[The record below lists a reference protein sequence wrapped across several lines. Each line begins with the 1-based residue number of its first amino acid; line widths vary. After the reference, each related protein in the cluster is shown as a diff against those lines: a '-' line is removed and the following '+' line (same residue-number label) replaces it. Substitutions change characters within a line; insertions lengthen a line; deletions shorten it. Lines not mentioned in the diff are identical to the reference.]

1 MYASWEDT
9 VVAFMAPRSGKTTAQ
24 AVPFVLS
31 APGRGHRHLQQVRPV
46 GRHRRAARRAT
57 GGQVWLFDPQRITY
71 QPQTWWW
78 DLLRGLRTVEDAH
91 RLAGHFV
98 LTVADENRRDLWG
111 PAAQDLLA
119 ALFLAAASSGH
130 TLHEVAGW
138 LNEPAVPTPI
148 ELLADA
154 GFTAMAASLRGAQ
167 NGAAETRDGIYQ
179 TARTAAK
186 AMTDPEI
193 MAWVTPPRRG
203 TLPVFDPDD
212 FAASRDTLYLLSKSR
227 SAAAP
232 LIAAL
237 SDTAMRAAERRAE
250 RLGGRLDPP
259 LVVPLD
265 EAANICRIADLPDLY
280 SHLGS
285 RGITPVT
292 ILQSYEQGV
301 TVWGEHGMATLWGAA
316 TKKIIGAG
324 VDSPRLARD
333 LATLV
338 GQHDVP
344 VRTINYGDGR
354 ASESVSLRRQDI
366 LEPAAIRA
374 LPPGTALLLATG
386 IKPALIHLTPWYA
399 GPRAAEI
406 TAAHRRPRRSR
417 SASRRSKPTPGTATS
432 PPTHRSRSRD
442 DRPCLVVRS
451 AHQRQPPSFPAEPP
465 GDAAPR
471 ARLTADRQDGHQPP
485 EPVYTA
491 VEDWVIDYFLP
502 MFRRTLGGEF
512 RWCGQWWRH
521 GEAISRLTCP
531 VARLGSAAPAARHRD
546 RHLVPRPPRPPA
558 ADPDGRPR
566 PLLPVQRNRPPRTAR
581 GGRHAIARRMV
592 GRQPTATTARRQ
604 RAGHAGWM
612 SSGPVTTVT
621 DPYPAGLDPAHILAI
636 CTHATGG
643 RPGLAVG
650 ARDGM
655 CVCLPSRRAAR
666 SARAALA
673 RVGYRVTDDSGPRG
687 RDLVV
692 TGWNPAGLE
701 SRLNAMRVVLH
712 QLAENPSPT
721 ARAVIER
728 FRSLPGAAQ
737 SPRSGLGDPR

>member
-1 MYASWEDT
+1 MSRALGPRASAAHGGSAAGWAVLIGCWGLAGIGWLIWLAARLAAVAGTGRSEPFGMKFLIDIAHGDTSAAWPGTPTSAVIAVAIVLIGLVVVAIALAGRLLVRRLGAPGDPVAALARNPQMRTLTRSQVAQGVGGLRSSLSKADHRSIDPSETGLSLGRLLRTAGRVGAEIFSTWEDT
-9 VVAFMAPRSGKTTAQ
+9 IVAFMAPRSGKTTAQ
-24 AVPFVLS
+24 AIPFVLS
-31 APGRGHRHLQQVRPV
+31 APGAVIATSNKADLWAATAEL
-46 GRHRRAARRAT
+46 RAKAT
-57 GGQVWLFDPQRITY
+57 GGRTWLFDPQHIAW

-78 DLLRGLRTVEDAH
+78 NLLAGLRTVEDAH

-98 LTVADENRRDLWG
+98 LTVADESRRDIWG

-119 ALFLAAASSGH
+119 SLFLAAACSG
-130 TLHEVAGW
+130 LSLREVAGW

-167 NGAAETRDGIYQ
+167 NGAVETRDGIYQ

-186 AMTDPEI
+186 ALTDPEI
-193 MAWVTPPRRG
+193 MAWVTPPLSG
-203 TLPVFDPDD
+203 SLPMFDPEQ

-259 LVVPLD
+259 MVVSLD

-285 RGITPVT
+285 RGIIPVT

-301 TVWGEHGMATLWGAA
+301 TVWGEHGMAALWGAA

-386 IKPALIHLTPWYA
+386 IRPALLKLTPWYA
-399 GPRAAEI
+399 GPRAGEI
-406 TAAHRRPRRSR
+406 TKAQQAAQQLIREGAVQADLTR
-417 SASRRSKPTPGTATS
+417 AGTPSLGRAPGFEATS
-432 PPTHRSRSRD
+432 
-442 DRPCLVVRS
+442 
-451 AHQRQPPSFPAEPP
+451 
-465 GDAAPR
+465 
-471 ARLTADRQDGHQPP
+471 
-485 EPVYTA
+485 
-491 VEDWVIDYFLP
+491 
-502 MFRRTLGGEF
+502 
-512 RWCGQWWRH
+512 
-521 GEAISRLTCP
+521 
-531 VARLGSAAPAARHRD
+531 
-546 RHLVPRPPRPPA
+546 
-558 ADPDGRPR
+558 
-566 PLLPVQRNRPPRTAR
+566 
-581 GGRHAIARRMV
+581 
-592 GRQPTATTARRQ
+592 
-604 RAGHAGWM
+604 
-612 SSGPVTTVT
+612 
-621 DPYPAGLDPAHILAI
+621 
-636 CTHATGG
+636 
-643 RPGLAVG
+643 
-650 ARDGM
+650 
-655 CVCLPSRRAAR
+655 
-666 SARAALA
+666 
-673 RVGYRVTDDSGPRG
+673 
-687 RDLVV
+687 
-692 TGWNPAGLE
+692 
-701 SRLNAMRVVLH
+701 
-712 QLAENPSPT
+712 
-721 ARAVIER
+721 
-728 FRSLPGAAQ
+728 
-737 SPRSGLGDPR
+737 

>member
-1 MYASWEDT
+1 
-9 VVAFMAPRSGKTTAQ
+9 MAPRSGKTTTQ
-24 AVPFVLS
+24 AIPFVLS
-31 APGRGHRHLQQVRPV
+31 APGPV
-46 GRHRRAARRAT
+46 IATSNKSDLWAATAALREQAT
-57 GGQVWLFDPQRITY
+57 GGRVWLFDPQHITH

-78 DLLRGLRTVEDAH
+78 NLLDGLHTVEDAH

-111 PAAQDLLA
+111 PAAQDLLS
-119 ALFLAAASSGH
+119 ALFLAAASAGL
-130 TLHEVAGW
+130 TLHDVAGW
-138 LNEPAVPTPI
+138 LNEPAVPTPA
-148 ELLADA
+148 ELLMDA

-167 NGAAETRDGIYQ
+167 NGAVETRDGIYQ

-186 AMTDPEI
+186 AMTDPQI

-203 TLPVFDPDD
+203 MLPVFDPAE

-237 SDTAMRAAERRAE
+237 SDTAMRAAERHAE

-285 RGITPVT
+285 RGIIPVT

-301 TVWGEHGMATLWGAA
+301 TVWGEHGMAALWGAA

-344 VRTINYGDGR
+344 VRTLSYGDGR

-406 TAAHRRPRRSR
+406 TAA
-417 SASRRSKPTPGTATS
+417 
-432 PPTHRSRSRD
+432 
-442 DRPCLVVRS
+442 
-451 AHQRQPPSFPAEPP
+451 QQ
-465 GDAAPR
+465 AAQEQIR
-471 ARLTADRQDGHQPP
+471 EQ
-485 EPVYTA
+485 
-491 VEDWVIDYFLP
+491 
-502 MFRRTLGGEF
+502 
-512 RWCGQWWRH
+512 
-521 GEAISRLTCP
+521 AIN
-531 VARLGSAAPAARHRD
+531 
-546 RHLVPRPPRPPA
+546 
-558 ADPDGRPR
+558 ADPWY
-566 PLLPVQRNRPPRTAR
+566 RNQPADPP
-581 GGRHAIARRMV
+581 
-592 GRQPTATTARRQ
+592 
-604 RAGHAGWM
+604 
-612 SSGPVTTVT
+612 
-621 DPYPAGLDPAHILAI
+621 
-636 CTHATGG
+636 
-643 RPGLAVG
+643 
-650 ARDGM
+650 
-655 CVCLPSRRAAR
+655 
-666 SARAALA
+666 
-673 RVGYRVTDDSGPRG
+673 
-687 RDLVV
+687 
-692 TGWNPAGLE
+692 
-701 SRLNAMRVVLH
+701 
-712 QLAENPSPT
+712 
-721 ARAVIER
+721 
-728 FRSLPGAAQ
+728 F
-737 SPRSGLGDPR
+737 

>member
-1 MYASWEDT
+1 MSRALGPRPPAGLGGAAAGWAILAGCWALVALDGLIWAAATIAAAVTGGHPEPFGAKFAGDVLHGHTSRAWPHTSTAAVAVIAVVLLGAAGAVAATAWWLITRHRLAPGDPVAALARNPRIRGLTRRNAARTGISLRRSLAGADPQTVHPAETGLALGRLMRPGRSAGPAVYASWEDT

-24 AVPFVLS
+24 AIPFVLS
-31 APGRGHRHLQQVRPV
+31 APGPV
-46 GRHRRAARRAT
+46 IATSNKSDLWAATATLRTGVT
-57 GGQVWLFDPQRITY
+57 GGRVWLFDPQHITY
-71 QPQTWWW
+71 QPQAWWW
-78 DLLRGLRTVEDAH
+78 NLLAGLRTVEDSH

-98 LTVADENRRDLWG
+98 LTVADEHRRDLWG

-119 ALFLAAASSGH
+119 ALLLAAASSGQ
-130 TLHEVAGW
+130 TLHEVGGW
-138 LNEPAVPTPI
+138 LNEPAVPTPV

-203 TLPVFDPDD
+203 LLPVFDPEE
-212 FAASRDTLYLLSKSR
+212 FAASCDTLYLLSKSR

-259 LVVPLD
+259 MVVPLD

-285 RGITPVT
+285 RGIIPVT
-292 ILQSYEQGV
+292 ILQSYEQGI

-344 VRTINYGDGR
+344 VRTLSYGDGR

-399 GPRAAEI
+399 GPRAAEV
-406 TAAHRRPRRSR
+406 TAA
-417 SASRRSKPTPGTATS
+417 
-432 PPTHRSRSRD
+432 
-442 DRPCLVVRS
+442 
-451 AHQRQPPSFPAEPP
+451 QQ
-465 GDAAPR
+465 AAQEQIR
-471 ARLTADRQDGHQPP
+471 EQ
-485 EPVYTA
+485 
-491 VEDWVIDYFLP
+491 
-502 MFRRTLGGEF
+502 
-512 RWCGQWWRH
+512 
-521 GEAISRLTCP
+521 AIK
-531 VARLGSAAPAARHRD
+531 
-546 RHLVPRPPRPPA
+546 
-558 ADPDGRPR
+558 ADPWY
-566 PLLPVQRNRPPRTAR
+566 RN
-581 GGRHAIARRMV
+581 
-592 GRQPTATTARRQ
+592 
-604 RAGHAGWM
+604 
-612 SSGPVTTVT
+612 
-621 DPYPAGLDPAHILAI
+621 
-636 CTHATGG
+636 
-643 RPGLAVG
+643 
-650 ARDGM
+650 
-655 CVCLPSRRAAR
+655 
-666 SARAALA
+666 
-673 RVGYRVTDDSGPRG
+673 
-687 RDLVV
+687 
-692 TGWNPAGLE
+692 
-701 SRLNAMRVVLH
+701 
-712 QLAENPSPT
+712 
-721 ARAVIER
+721 
-728 FRSLPGAAQ
+728 Q
-737 SPRSGLGDPR
+737 SPNPPF